1 MSCLGIHVCFL
12 YLTCIQTQF
21 FGNWTEEQAP
31 TPDGVAERNVTGNMA
46 ALRKAQ
52 HERRHL
58 ADERWRCWK
67 IQVMQTVAPAVMPQD
82 VGPPRRTCTWN
93 EKGNIIPVSFTRKKV
108 IAHFELRELKTGE
121 KFLVINQKTWSMM
134 AKSSLKSWQ
143 QQPHWQCRPWR
154 SPTTWS
160 QSQQGRSQTD

>member
-1 MSCLGIHVCFL
+1 MILLPSCQAATAAMSARHSCGFTGHVKKKSVAFQQVYKRTRLMSCLGIHVCFL

-108 IAHFELRELKTGE
+108 IAHFGLRELKTE
-121 KFLVINQKTWSMM
+121 ENID
-134 AKSSLKSWQ
+134 
-143 QQPHWQCRPWR
+143 R
-154 SPTTWS
+154 
-160 QSQQGRSQTD
+160 

>member
-1 MSCLGIHVCFL
+1 MILLPSCQAATAAMSARHSCGFTGHVKKKCCISASVQKDKADELLGHSRLFL
-12 YLTCIQTQF
+12 IL
-21 FGNWTEEQAP
+21 
-31 TPDGVAERNVTGNMA
+31 NMHSNTVFWQLNRGA
-46 ALRKAQ
+46 GANTRWGSGRLRKAQ

-121 KFLVINQKTWSMM
+121 NID
-134 AKSSLKSWQ
+134 
-143 QQPHWQCRPWR
+143 R
-154 SPTTWS
+154 
-160 QSQQGRSQTD
+160 

>member
-1 MSCLGIHVCFL
+1 MILLPSCQAATAAMAARQFVDLLGMSKKSVAFQQVYKRTRLMSCLGIHVCFL

-121 KFLVINQKTWSMM
+121 NID
-134 AKSSLKSWQ
+134 
-143 QQPHWQCRPWR
+143 R
-154 SPTTWS
+154 
-160 QSQQGRSQTD
+160 